1 MRSSRKWPPEMWQWT
16 CSDIR
21 PRTFF
26 HSATTSSRCSRLYHP
41 CSCARLMVWETAS
54 VRLAV
59 TSLCVSVY
67 VRGSTGGCFPWPCCL
82 PLSSSTPRNS
92 TFSFDASKIAGPN
105 SLAVYTY
112 TRNRTSPGD
121 SSAQRRPKTKL
132 NFLSRGSIGGIEGIT
147 TYRHDVSPPPRVPGP
162 PPEHDHGAVLL
173 LLLQLGDR
181 EQGHGRGRSGR
192 RHVCSIALALFTGA
206 PESSRRIGTNKKSCL
221 LCAESGSSSP
231 GEEGILHAS
240 LPGPGG

>member
-21 PRTFF
+21 PRTLF

-41 CSCARLMVWETAS
+41 CSCARLMVWDTAS

-67 VRGSTGGCFPWPCCL
+67 VRGSTPWPCCL

-112 TRNRTSPGD
+112 TYTID
-121 SSAQRRPKTKL
+121 QRRPQKNKIE
-132 NFLSRGSIGGIEGIT
+132 FPIKRSIRGIYRGGQHVPARRIASAARPGAAAGT
-147 TYRHDVSPPPRVPGP
+147 RPRRRRR
-162 PPEHDHGAVLL
+162 GAAASA
-173 LLLQLGDR
+173 
-181 EQGHGRGRSGR
+181 GRSG
-192 RHVCSIALALFTGA
+192 A
-206 PESSRRIGTNKKSCL
+206 GTW
-221 LCAESGSSSP
+221 
-231 GEEGILHAS
+231 
-240 LPGPGG
+240 